1 MSFNIEEVREMEL
14 RDQVMA
20 IDNRIEEVKFEIRNL
35 NEQMNILMELKYS
48 AKLQIRMKEVS
59 EMMDVIRNE
68 R

>member
-1 MSFNIEEVREMEL
+1 MEL
-14 RDQVMA
+14 
-20 IDNRIEEVKFEIRNL
+20 DNRIEEVKFEIRNL

>member
-14 RDQVMA
+14 HDQVMA
-20 IDNRIEEVKFEIRNL
+20 LDNRIEEVKFEIRNL

-48 AKLQIRMKEVS
+48 AKLQIRMKEVG

>member
-14 RDQVMA
+14 QDQVMA
-20 IDNRIEEVKFEIRNL
+20 LDNRIEEVKFEIRNL